1 MKKLLLLLITL
12 ITFTNASY
20 ASFPVSDTLK
30 VRQDTLQT
38 EEMTMQHET
47 LEVHDSYSVLS
58 IILSL
63 FGYFIFLLDLFSPL
77 RTQLVIILIVWI
89 LAIVLGL
96 IGLSKK
102 KWLSILGFLLP
113 FLGFLILNSFVPIY
127 QIIF

>member
-12 ITFTNASY
+12 ITFTNVSY

-63 FGYFIFLLDLFSPL
+63 LGYFIFLLDLFSPL

-102 KWLSILGFLLP
+102 KWLSILGFLLA

>member
-12 ITFTNASY
+12 ITLTNVSY

-102 KWLSILGFLLP
+102 KWLSILGFLLA